1 MDGLR
6 YCCPCLF
13 GVESVLSFEIKR
25 IGGENLAVSD
35 GRISFDGDINML
47 ARANIWLSTAERVM
61 IELGSFEAK
70 TFEQLF
76 QGVRSLP
83 FENFIGRFDR
93 FPAKGSSL
101 NSALHS
107 IPDCQSIIK
116 KRQSSDC
123 QASTESS
130 ILKKRA
136 LSIRSSSIF
145 IKTGARFTST
155 PLALASTSVATAR
168 TPTRLL

>member
-25 IGGENLAVSD
+25 IGGENLTVSD

-47 ARANIWLSTAERVM
+47 ARANIRLSTAERVM

-76 QGVRSLP
+76 QGVKALP
-83 FENFIGRFDR
+83 FENFIGKFDR
-93 FPAKGSSL
+93 FPVKGSSL
-101 NSALHS
+101 NSQLHS

-116 KRQSSDC
+116 KSGGCPPLEKVRY
-123 QASTESS
+123 
-130 ILKKRA
+130 RA
-136 LSIRSSSIF
+136 LRGDWGSPPDPVQHLQ
-145 IKTGARFTST
+145 G
-155 PLALASTSVATAR
+155 PLH
-168 TPTRLL
+168 RLSRHLRHWPPQAWL